1 VRTARVDL
9 LDTFLIAAVGT
20 VLLIRIFLA
29 ATDYPRLGEGDL
41 HIAHVLWGGLG
52 MLVAFVLLL
61 GFLSYGTRHLAALVG
76 GAGFGAFI
84 DELGKFVTSDNNY
97 FYRPTPALIYVLF
110 VALFLV
116 VRQLWRYGQLSP
128 RESLVN
134 AVELAERLVGGG
146 LDEWERS
153 RALELLAS
161 SDQSEPLVAV
171 LRQRFQDAQIGGGR
185 APWGIERLRDR
196 VSALYRRVAATTAFR
211 RLIIAVFAIEGL
223 IFIPN
228 FVAVTALFGATALGE
243 RDLGDALALV
253 SGGRSFTLAVQLV
266 ATFVTGI
273 FIVRGLI
280 AVRHSRLKAYRS
292 FELAILVDLL
302 LNQPFAFLD
311 LGFGQ
316 AVDVLFDLGL
326 LAVLRFLKAE
336 EHRLLAVARGR

>member
-1 VRTARVDL
+1 
-9 LDTFLIAAVGT
+9 
-20 VLLIRIFLA
+20 
-29 ATDYPRLGEGDL
+29 
-41 HIAHVLWGGLG
+41 

-61 GFLSYGTRHLAALVG
+61 GFLSYGSQHLAALVG

-97 FYRPTPALIYVLF
+97 FYRPTAALVYVIF
-110 VALFLV
+110 AALFLL

-134 AVELAERLVGGG
+134 AVELAENLVGGG

-153 RALELLAS
+153 RALELLAN

-171 LRQRFQDAQIGGGR
+171 LRQRFLDAR
-185 APWGIERLRDR
+185 AGEEPPSGLERLRHR

-211 RLIIAVFAIEGL
+211 RLVIAVFAIEGL
-223 IFIPN
+223 FFIPS
-228 FVAVTALFGATALGE
+228 FVAVAALFGATAIGNG
-243 RDLGDALALV
+243 DLGAALALAT
-253 SGGRSFTLAVQLV
+253 GGRSFTPAVQLV
-266 ATFVTGI
+266 ATFVSGI
-273 FIVRGLI
+273 FLVRGLI
-280 AVRHSRLKAYRS
+280 TVRHSRLRAYRS

-316 AVDVLFDLGL
+316 SIDVLFDLAL
-326 LAVLRFLKAE
+326 LAVLRYLKAE
-336 EHRLLAVARGR
+336 EHRLLAVTGGR